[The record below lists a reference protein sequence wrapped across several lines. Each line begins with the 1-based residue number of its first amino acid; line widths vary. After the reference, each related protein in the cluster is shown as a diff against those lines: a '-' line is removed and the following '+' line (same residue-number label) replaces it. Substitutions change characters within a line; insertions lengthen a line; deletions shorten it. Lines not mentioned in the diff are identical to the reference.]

1 MQIQSERNFLI
12 LGLPRSRT
20 AWLANLLTRGDS
32 LCHHELSNRG
42 LAAREI
48 AEVMS
53 TGAKYVGNSDCGAA
67 LTARELLELMP
78 SLRVVIVERDRD
90 SVLESFAKVSGKTV
104 EELPIANFVNRTLEA
119 LEKLKRRALVV
130 DFKDLDKSEV
140 AEKIWHHCLGDVP
153 FPKEQFEVLRGLNV
167 QMEPQFIHGA
177 LRGGTAIP
185 GRFSPLSERE
195 EELLHLVLTAH
206 AESAFRGNISS
217 NAVAACS
224 AGNGTWANSIASG
237 LLTLGGAHAPLE
249 LSYEILESSNSLQCV
264 KLMFEDGLR
273 IPGWGNS
280 FHKGE
285 PDPIWENVDRWLA
298 NHRSDL
304 YTKIEEI
311 TQFLQA
317 AGKNIMPNPSIYTA
331 AAAIALGI
339 PANCAGFLF
348 LQGRLLSWTQVYL
361 RLKGGA

>member
-1 MQIQSERNFLI
+1 MLIKSERNFLI

-20 AWLANLLTRGDS
+20 AWLANLFTRGDS

-42 LAAREI
+42 LDAKGM

-53 TGAKYVGNSDCGAA
+53 AGAKYVGNSDCGAA
-67 LTARELLELMP
+67 LKAKELLELMP
-78 SLRVVIVERDRD
+78 SLRVVIVERDQD

-104 EELPIANFVNRTLEA
+104 EELPLDEFVDRTLEA
-119 LEKLKRRALVV
+119 LEELKGLALVV
-130 DFKDLDKSEV
+130 NFKDLDKSEV
-140 AEKIWHHCLGDVP
+140 VEKIWHHCLGGVE
-153 FPKEQFEVLRGLNV
+153 FPKEQFEVLRSLNV

-177 LRGGTAIP
+177 LRGGTAVP
-185 GRFSPLSERE
+185 GRFSPLNERE

-206 AESAFRGNISS
+206 AESAFRENISS

-224 AGNGTWANSIASG
+224 AGNGSWTNSIASG
-237 LLTLGGAHAPLE
+237 LLTLGGTHAPLE
-249 LSYEILESSNSLQCV
+249 QSYEILASSHSLQGV

-280 FHKGE
+280 FHRGE
-285 PDPIWENVDRWLA
+285 PDPLWVKVDGWLA
-298 NHRSDL
+298 KHRSDL
-304 YTKIEEI
+304 HTKIQEI
-311 TQFLQA
+311 TQFLHA

-331 AAAIALGI
+331 ASAIALGI

-361 RLKGGA
+361 KGVA